1 MKVRPAIFA
10 QMGWYPQDKNECEL
24 MINRWCGNGIKIRSD
39 LVKGIGGIVPHA
51 GWFFSGEI
59 ACTVFRCLSEK
70 ASPDTVVIFGKHLSP
85 ASHRSIMIEG
95 LWETPLGD
103 IRIDN
108 ELALRISKE
117 EDFFIET
124 PIRFEDDNTIEL
136 QLPFIKYFFPDSM
149 LVPIGAP
156 PTRKSLEIAKK
167 IAHISDEMNRSVVV
181 IGSTDLTHYGPNY
194 GFMPAGT
201 GGSALAWSK
210 QNDERI
216 IEKMVKMDPEGVLE
230 EALKNHNACCP
241 GAAASAICMAKEL
254 GAKKGEALM
263 YATSYDKSPAPSF
276 VGYVGII
283 F

>member
-1 MKVRPAIFA
+1 MKVRPAVFA
-10 QMGWYPQDKNECEL
+10 QIGWYPQGKSECEN
-24 MINRWCGNGIKIRSD
+24 MIKKWADNDVKIRSD

-70 ASPDTVVIFGKHLSP
+70 TSPDTVVMFGKHLSP
-85 ASHRSIMIEG
+85 TSKRSIMIEG
-95 LWETPLGD
+95 LWETPFGN
-103 IRIDN
+103 IKIDN
-108 ELALRISKE
+108 EVALRISKE
-117 EDFFIET
+117 YEFFVET

-136 QLPFIKYFFPDSM
+136 QLPFVKYFFPNSM

-156 PTRKSLEIAKK
+156 PARDSLKLAKK
-167 IAHISDEMNRSVVV
+167 IIQISDEIGRSLVV

-201 GGSALAWSK
+201 GSSALKWSK
-210 QNDERI
+210 QNDEKV
-216 IEKMVKMDPEGVLE
+216 IEKMVQMDPEGVME
-230 EALKNHNACCP
+230 EALRNHNACCP

-254 GAKKGEALM
+254 GAKKGEVLM
-263 YATSYDKSPAPSF
+263 YATSYDKSPASSF
-276 VGYVGII
+276 VGYVGIV

>member
-1 MKVRPAIFA
+1 MKVRPAVFA
-10 QMGWYPQDKNECEL
+10 QIGWYPQDKSECEN
-24 MINRWCGNGIKIRSD
+24 MIKKWADNDVKISSD

-70 ASPDTVVIFGKHLSP
+70 TSPDTVVMFGKHLSP
-85 ASHRSIMIEG
+85 TSKRSIMIEG
-95 LWETPLGD
+95 LWETPFGN
-103 IRIDN
+103 IKIDN
-108 ELALRISKE
+108 EVALRISKE
-117 EDFFIET
+117 YEFFVET

-136 QLPFIKYFFPDSM
+136 QLPFVKYFFPNSM

-156 PTRKSLEIAKK
+156 PARDSLKLAKK
-167 IAHISDEMNRSVVV
+167 IIQISDEIGRSLVV

-201 GGSALAWSK
+201 GSSALKWSK
-210 QNDERI
+210 QNDEKV
-216 IEKMVKMDPEGVLE
+216 IEKMVQMDPEGVME
-230 EALKNHNACCP
+230 EALRNHNACCP

-254 GAKKGEALM
+254 GAKKGEVLM
-263 YATSYDKSPAPSF
+263 YATSYDKSPASSF
-276 VGYVGII
+276 VGYVGIV